1 MKTLKEDA
9 LQIINQSIESV
20 LPQEAVKKALQNKS
34 FSGNIILIAI
44 GKAAWTMAE
53 AAYEL
58 CKDSIKH
65 GVVVTKYHHAKGNIG
80 NLKIIEAGHPLP
92 DENSILAAETVLDAV
107 KNLHKE
113 DTVIFLISGGGS
125 ALFEKPLEGV
135 SLEDMLQIT
144 EQLLHCGA
152 DIVEINT
159 IRKHLSSVKGG
170 RFADLCQPAN
180 IYSIVLS
187 DVLGDHLDSIASGPA
202 YADSTTSKDALAFI
216 EKYGIAVS
224 PAILQALHQETPK
237 QISNCETV
245 ITGSVSQLCQ
255 AAANTA
261 VSLGYQPMILTSQLD
276 CEAREAGRFL
286 ASIAKNIQSNASPL
300 KPPCAIICGGET
312 IVHITG
318 TGKGGRNQEL
328 ALSAADYMDG
338 LQNTVIAAIGSD
350 GTDGPT
356 DAAGAMVDG
365 NTKQLLLHHDI
376 KIGDILK
383 ENNSYEALKTIDH
396 LIFTGSTGTNV
407 NDLYFILCQ

>member
-1 MKTLKEDA
+1 MNHLKEDA
-9 LQIINQSIESV
+9 LQIINQSIQSV
-20 LPQEAVKKALQNKS
+20 LPQEAVKKALQNKT
-34 FSGNIILIAI
+34 FSGNVILIAI

-58 CKDSIKH
+58 CKDSIKN
-65 GVVVTKYHHAKGNIG
+65 GVVVTKYHHSQGEIG

-152 DIVEINT
+152 DIIEINT

-170 RFADLCQPAN
+170 RFADLCQPAT

-202 YADSTTSKDALAFI
+202 YPDSSTSKDALAFI
-216 EKYGIAVS
+216 EKYGIPVS
-224 PAILQALHQETPK
+224 PAVLHALQQETPK

-255 AAANTA
+255 AAANA
-261 VSLGYQPMILTSQLD
+261 AAALGYQPMILTSQLD

-286 ASIAKNIQSNASPL
+286 AAVAKNIQEQASPL

-328 ALSAADYMDG
+328 ALSAGDYIDG
-338 LQNTVIAAIGSD
+338 LQNTVIVAIGSD

-365 NTKQLLLHHDI
+365 NTKQLLLHHNI

-383 ENNSYEALKTIDH
+383 ENNSYEALKRIEQ